1 MAKHRN
7 RRQRKKLRVGEFRE
21 LGFSVSA
28 ELQAPLSD
36 QQRNALVDA
45 FLEQCI
51 EANGMLFGGGINE
64 ALDGYIVAEKNRSS
78 VTDRHR
84 ESREDLDREQGRIWQ
99 CDSRA
104 PGGCVA
110 WIRLTTDGGS
120 RASPKDYCE

>member
-1 MAKHRN
+1 MAKHRT

-21 LGFSVSA
+21 RGFSVSA

-36 QQRNALVDA
+36 QQRSALVDA

-84 ESREDLDREQGRIWQ
+84 EAVRAWIE
-99 CDSRA
+99 SRA
-104 PGGCVA
+104 EFCTATVGPLVDA
-110 WIRLTTDGGS
+110 WHGYD
-120 RASPKDYCE
+120 